1 MTIRKRRGRGGG
13 TLEKR
18 GGCYLARWTVGGRRF
33 SQSLH
38 TADRR
43 EAERRL
49 AEIVAPFN
57 LATDA
62 ERLEHF
68 AAKLDGTRRRMAE
81 IEAAAPAVRI
91 ADAWDIYA
99 ESPERPETG
108 EKYAEDCANRWRLF
122 ADYMAKH
129 YPDAPELRQVTRQH
143 AAAFMADYGRTR
155 SATTYNLFIQSARTL
170 WRFMA
175 DYPGAKI
182 GGAGCP
188 FDRIAR
194 RRLNTVSRRALTADE
209 LVRVCNSTSGEMRLL
224 FAIGIY
230 TGLRLKDCA
239 LLTWGEIDMTRRLVV
254 CTPHKTARLGKV
266 VTIPLHP
273 ALFAMLAETPE
284 PRRRGQV
291 LPSVAAAHSDGTLA
305 NRIKRVFK
313 GCGIET
319 HAEPVNGRRRC
330 IVGFHSLRHTFV
342 SMAANAGAPLAVVQR
357 IVGHASPQM
366 TAHYFHETT
375 RALNA
380 AVALLPNVIDIP
392 PDADGEAAATATA
405 TATAATAEPA
415 AGSGARSPAF
425 AAFVA
430 AAERL
435 APDEIGAAV
444 AFLNSRAGTD

>member
-1 MTIRKRRGRGGG
+1 MATRKRRGRGDG

-18 GGCYLARWTVGGRRF
+18 GGVYLARWTVGGRRF
-33 SQSLH
+33 SQSLG

-49 AEIVAPFN
+49 AEIVAPFH

-68 AAKLDGTRRRMAE
+68 TAKLDGTRRLMAE
-81 IEAAAPAVRI
+81 MEAAAPAVKV

-108 EKYAEDCANRWRLF
+108 GKYAGDCAHRWRLF

-155 SATTYNLFIQSARTL
+155 SATTYNLFIQSARAL

-182 GGAGCP
+182 GGADCP
-188 FDRIAR
+188 FDKIAR
-194 RRLNTVSRRALTADE
+194 RRKNAVSRRALTADE
-209 LVRVCNSTSGEMRLL
+209 LVRVCNSITGETRLL

-239 LLTWGEIDMTRRLVV
+239 LLTWGEIDMTRRLVT

-266 VTIPLHP
+266 VTIPIHP

-284 PRRRGQV
+284 PKRRGKV
-291 LPSVAAAHSDGTLA
+291 LTEVAEAYAARTLA
-305 NRIKRVFK
+305 HRIECVFEN
-313 GCGIET
+313 CGIKT
-319 HAEPVNGRRRC
+319 HTEPVNGRRRC
-330 IVGFHSLRHTFV
+330 LVGFHSLRHTFV

-380 AVALLPNVIDIP
+380 AVALLPNVIDIV
-392 PDADGEAAATATA
+392 PDAATPAEAEPS
-405 TATAATAEPA
+405 TAEPVT
-415 AGSGARSPAF
+415 GCGARSPAF
-425 AAFVA
+425 SAFVEV
-430 AAERL
+430 AERL

-444 AFLNSRAGTD
+444 AFLNSRAGND